1 MTDLH
6 ERILETAEEIT
17 EKIKDQEQPAMEFPV
32 RSLRNVEFDQEEGY
46 LKIGDRTKKRTLS
59 VNTVKKFAQALR
71 MFALSKTL
79 IEQDDFATKREA
91 YYMSKNWDEAGFKDQ
106 SESDSVMD
114 DVEAFFQVNR
124 EQLRFNP
131 EEKGGEVAGPL
142 TVIDDDPSSDDRVEV
157 DCTDFGTG
165 AYSIPISVEHLE
177 FETDADFVMAIET
190 AGMFQR
196 LVKHDY
202 FEKANCILISM
213 GGVPTRALRR
223 FIRRLADSENIPVY
237 AFVDGDPYGMFNIYR
252 TLTVGSGN
260 AAHLNDYFCVPSASF
275 LGVDPWDIEEHD
287 LPTHPLSDRDIK
299 RAKDALD
306 NDPFVNEHDEW
317 QEAINKFLD
326 MGVRV
331 EQQAF
336 ARWGLNYVIEEY
348 LPDKIDNPG
357 EFLP

>member
-1 MTDLH
+1 MTDLLDQ
-6 ERILETAEEIT
+6 IINTAEEIK
-17 EKIKDQEQPAMEFPV
+17 EKIQDQEQPSMDFPV
-32 RSLRNVEFDQEEGY
+32 RSLSNVEFDEEEGY
-46 LKIGDRTKKRTLS
+46 LRIGDRTKKRTLN

-71 MFALSKTL
+71 MFNLSREL
-79 IEQDDFATKREA
+79 IENDDFATKREA
-91 YYMSKNWDEAGFKDQ
+91 YYMSKNWDKAGFKNQD
-106 SESDSVMD
+106 ESDSVMD
-114 DVEAFFQVNR
+114 DVEAFFRVNR

-142 TVIDDDPSSDDRVEV
+142 TVIDEDPASGEKIRI

-165 AYSIPISVEHLE
+165 AYSIPISVEDLE
-177 FETDADFVMAIET
+177 FESDADFIMAIET

-202 FEKANCILISM
+202 YDQANCILVSM

-223 FIRRLADSENIPVY
+223 FIRRTAEELDLPVY

-252 TLTVGSGN
+252 TLKVGSGN
-260 AAHLNDYFCVPSASF
+260 AAHINDYFCAPMASF
-275 LGVDPWDIEEHD
+275 LGVDSWDVERHD

-306 NDPFVNEHDEW
+306 NDPFVQKHEKW
-317 QEAINKFLD
+317 QAAIEKFLD
-326 MGVRV
+326 KGVRC

-336 ARWGLNYVIEEY
+336 ARWGLDYVVEEY
-348 LPDKIDNPG
+348 LPEKMENTED
-357 EFLP
+357 FLP